1 MQSGTLGLYDEWLAT
16 ANEGQIA
23 YVDAIYH
30 EAEENY
36 SRGGDE
42 IVECY
47 DPEEVLESFKNVGAV
62 KKFCKAIVER
72 ALEYRNGDDT
82 DSEWLRYLDFKKNWV
97 NTRR

>member
-1 MQSGTLGLYDEWLAT
+1 MKSGTLGIYNKWLAT
-16 ANEGQIA
+16 ATPEQVA
-23 YVDAIYH
+23 FVDAIYH

-47 DPEEVLESFKNVGAV
+47 DPEEVLAYFKNLKV
-62 KKFCKAIVER
+62 KKFCKAVVER
-72 ALEYRNGDDT
+72 GLEYRNGDDT

-97 NTRR
+97 NI